1 MHQQTNDEQG
11 AARHRDDAVHKDGP
25 MHGDEP
31 VYGDDPV
38 HRDDELHQFE
48 TSLQVSP
55 PTTNDR
61 PLRASSSA
69 DEAVLD
75 EIAQRVLW
83 LSTSIID
90 RANRGR
96 ANPDGVKVGGH
107 QSSSASMTAIMTAL
121 WFTTLRS
128 IDRVSVKPHASPVL
142 HAINYLLGDLAE
154 EHLDT
159 LRSLGGLQPYPSRT
173 KDPDTVD
180 FSTGSVG
187 IGATAPVWAALA
199 HRYASDQFPDTPRAG
214 RFYSLLGDAEMDEGA
229 VWEAIIDPEVRQLGE
244 IVWIVDLNR
253 QSLDRVIPDVQIAR
267 LQGMFAAA
275 GWQVLTCPWGRRLE
289 AVFASTGGQA
299 LKDRLVGMSNPEYQ
313 RLLRAHPSEV
323 RDRLLTGLAEADA
336 AALRSLLDEFDADA
350 LASLIRD
357 LGGHDLGQLVDTF
370 SRIDDARPTVIFAYT
385 IKGKGLATEG
395 HPGNHAAQLTE
406 AQMRDLATASGMDLD
421 DPWRAFAPDSAAGRL
436 CRETAERLTREEFK
450 THTVAEAPVELG
462 FTPKSVI
469 STQAASGRF
478 LSDLK
483 HVAPA
488 VARRVVTIS
497 PDVATSTN
505 LGGWINKTGVWSPA
519 GREDWFSDDRE
530 RILKWHEDSSGQHI
544 EMGIAEVNLVS
555 LACELGSTGARWG
568 QPLLP
573 IATIYD
579 PFINRAL
586 EPWTFALYAGGR
598 SIMVGTPSGVTL
610 APEGGAHQSFNTPSV
625 TLEIPRLTSWEP
637 AFAQDL
643 EWTLLEALREL
654 ADPDGDSAY
663 FRLTT
668 RPVVQELAAV
678 PADPLLRERRRE
690 QVVAGGYRLS
700 PHPASQDEVTLVGV
714 GAIMTEVIDA
724 AARLAS
730 LGVRAGIVCL
740 SSPSKIFRSVQERGR
755 VAASTRSA
763 IADELFPA
771 AHPAPLVTV
780 LDGHPHTL
788 AFLAGVRGDAT
799 CNLGVS
805 DFGQASSV
813 AQAYELHGIDAVA
826 IANAALDLLGR

>member
-1 MHQQTNDEQG
+1 MNAQPAHDE
-11 AARHRDDAVHKDGP
+11 
-25 MHGDEP
+25 
-31 VYGDDPV
+31 
-38 HRDDELHQFE
+38 ELHQFE
-48 TSLQVSP
+48 TSTQVSP
-55 PTTNDR
+55 PGRNDR
-61 PLRASSSA
+61 PLRASASGT
-69 DEAVLD
+69 DEVLD

-83 LSTSIID
+83 LATSIID

-96 ANPDGVKVGGH
+96 TNPDGVKVGGH
-107 QSSSASMTAIMTAL
+107 QSSSASMTGIMTAL
-121 WFTTLRS
+121 WFSTLRS

-142 HAINYLLGDLAE
+142 HAINYLLGDLDVA
-154 EHLDT
+154 HLDT
-159 LRSLGGLQPYPSRT
+159 LRSYGGLQPYPSRT

-187 IGATAPVWAALA
+187 IGATAPIWAALS
-199 HRYASDQFPDTPRAG
+199 HRYVSDRFPETPRAG

-229 VWEAIIDPEVRQLGE
+229 VWEAIIDPEVRTLGE

-253 QSLDRVIPDVQIAR
+253 QSLDRVIPDVQIKR
-267 LQGMFAAA
+267 LQGMFEAA

-289 AVFASTGGQA
+289 AVFAAPGGQA
-299 LKDRLVGMSNPEYQ
+299 LKDRLVKMPNPEYQ

-323 RDRLLTGLAEADA
+323 HDRLLAGLSETEAA
-336 AALRSLLDEFDADA
+336 GLRAVIDDFDADA

-357 LGGHDLGQLVDTF
+357 LGGHDLGQLISTF
-370 SRIDDARPTVIFAYT
+370 EAIDDSRPSVVFAYT

-406 AQMRDLATASGMDLD
+406 AQMRDLAAASGTDLE
-421 DPWRAFAPDSAAGRL
+421 DPWAAFDPDTAAGRL
-436 CRETAERLTREEFK
+436 CAETAQRLRRDGHE
-450 THTVAEAPVELG
+450 THTVAEVPVELG
-462 FTPKSVI
+462 FTPKAVI
-469 STQAASGRF
+469 STQAALGRF
-478 LSDLK
+478 LSDLT
-483 HVAPA
+483 HVAPE
-488 VARRVVTIS
+488 VARRVVTVS

-505 LGGWINKTGVWSPA
+505 LGGWINKTGIWSPA

-530 RILKWHEDSSGQHI
+530 RVLRWQEGAGGQHI
-544 EMGIAEVNLVS
+544 ELGIAEINLVS
-555 LACELGSTGARWG
+555 LASELGSTGSRWG

-586 EPWTFALYAGGR
+586 EPWTFSLYAGGR

-625 TLEIPRLTSWEP
+625 TLEIPGLTSWEP

-654 ADPDGDSAY
+654 ADPDGESAY

-668 RPVVQELAAV
+668 RPVEQELAAV
-678 PADPLLRERRRE
+678 PADGLLRARRRE
-690 QVVAGGYRLS
+690 QVIAGGYRLS
-700 PHPASQDEVTLVGV
+700 ARPAADDEVTLVGA
-714 GAIMTEVIDA
+714 GAIMTEVIEA
-724 AARLAS
+724 AARLES
-730 LGVRAGIVCL
+730 LGVQAGIVCL
-740 SSPSKIFRSVQERGR
+740 SSPAKIFRAVQERSK
-755 VAASTRSA
+755 VSASSRSA

-788 AFLAGVRGDAT
+788 AFLAGVRGDRIR
-799 CNLGVS
+799 NLGVS

-813 AQAYELHGIDAVA
+813 SQAHAIHGIDAASIVGH
-826 IANAALDLLGR
+826 ALDLVGR

>member
-1 MHQQTNDEQG
+1 MHRPATDQT
-11 AARHRDDAVHKDGP
+11 
-25 MHGDEP
+25 
-31 VYGDDPV
+31 
-38 HRDDELHQFE
+38 DELHQFE

-55 PTTNDR
+55 PDANDR
-61 PLRASSSA
+61 PLRASASGE
-69 DEAVLD
+69 DTVLD

-83 LSTSIID
+83 LATSIID

-96 ANPDGVKVGGH
+96 ANSDGVKVGGH
-107 QSSSASMTAIMTAL
+107 QSSSASMTGIMTAL
-121 WFTTLRS
+121 WFSQMRS

-142 HAINYLLGDLAE
+142 HAINYLLGDLDVG
-154 EHLDT
+154 HLDT
-159 LRSLGGLQPYPSRT
+159 LRSRGGLQPYPSRT

-187 IGATAPVWAALA
+187 IGATAPIWAALS
-199 HRYASDQFPDTPRAG
+199 HRYASDRFPDTPTAG

-229 VWEAIIDPEVRQLGE
+229 VWEAIIDPEVRSLGE
-244 IVWIVDLNR
+244 LVWIVDLNR
-253 QSLDRVIPDVQIAR
+253 QSLDRVIPDVQVRR
-267 LQGMFAAA
+267 LQGMFDAA

-289 AVFASTGGQA
+289 AVFAAPGGQA
-299 LKDRLVGMSNPEYQ
+299 LKDRLVSMPNPEYQ
-313 RLLRAHPSEV
+313 RLLRAHPTEV
-323 RDRLLTGLAEADA
+323 HERLLAGLGETDA
-336 AALRSLLDEFDADA
+336 AALRRVIDDFDADS

-370 SRIDDARPTVIFAYT
+370 EHIDDGRPSVIFAYT

-406 AQMRDLATASGMDLD
+406 AQMRELAAASGMELD
-421 DPWRAFAPDSAAGRL
+421 DPWQTFASDSAAGRL
-436 CRETAERLTREEFK
+436 CTETADRLHRVDHE
-450 THTVAEAPVELG
+450 THTVAEVPVELG
-462 FTPKSVI
+462 FTPKSII
-469 STQAASGRF
+469 STQAALGRF

-483 HVAPA
+483 HVAPE
-488 VARRVVTIS
+488 VAHRVVTVS

-505 LGGWINKTGVWSPA
+505 LGGWINKTGIWSPA

-530 RILKWHEDSSGQHI
+530 RVLKWEEGSGGQHI
-544 EMGIAEVNLVS
+544 EMGIAEINLVS
-555 LACELGSTGARWG
+555 LAGELGLTGSRWG

-586 EPWTFALYAGGR
+586 EPWTFSLYAGGR
-598 SIMVGTPSGVTL
+598 SIMVGTPSGVSL

-625 TLEIPRLTSWEP
+625 TLEIPGLTSWEP

-643 EWTLLEALREL
+643 EWTLLEALREM

-668 RPVVQELAAV
+668 RPVSQDLAAV
-678 PADPLLRERRRE
+678 PSDPLLRQRRRE
-690 QVVAGGYRLS
+690 QVIAGGYRLS
-700 PHPASQDEVTLVGV
+700 AHPASQDQVTLVGA
-714 GAIMTEVIDA
+714 GAIMTEVIKA
-724 AARLAS
+724 ASRLES

-740 SSPSKIFRSVQERGR
+740 SSPSKIFRAVQERSR
-755 VAASTRSA
+755 VNSTSRSA
-763 IADELFPA
+763 IADELFPS

-788 AFLAGVRGDAT
+788 AFLAGVRGDRT
-799 CNLGVS
+799 RNLGVTE
-805 DFGQASSV
+805 FGQASSV
-813 AQAYELHGIDAVA
+813 SEAYEIHGIDAGS
-826 IANAALDLLGR
+826 IASSALDLVGR

>member
-1 MHQQTNDEQG
+1 MTTAQEASAQDTD
-11 AARHRDDAVHKDGP
+11 R
-25 MHGDEP
+25 
-31 VYGDDPV
+31 
-38 HRDDELHQFE
+38 HQFE

-55 PTTNDR
+55 PGANDR
-61 PLRASSSA
+61 PLRASASG
-69 DEAVLD
+69 DEEVLD

-83 LSTSIID
+83 LATSIID

-96 ANPDGVKVGGH
+96 TNPDGVKVGGH
-107 QSSSASMTAIMTAL
+107 QSSSASMTGIMTAL
-121 WFTTLRS
+121 WFTRLRS

-142 HAINYLLGDLAE
+142 HAINYLLGDLGE
-154 EHLDT
+154 EFLDT
-159 LRSLGGLQPYPSRT
+159 LRSRGGLQPYPSRT

-187 IGATAPVWAALA
+187 IGATAPIWAALS
-199 HRYASDQFPDTPRAG
+199 HRYVSDRFPETPEAG

-229 VWEAIIDPEVRQLGE
+229 VWEAIIDPEVRSLGE

-253 QSLDRVIPDVQIAR
+253 QSLDRVIPDVQIRR
-267 LQGMFAAA
+267 LQGMFDAA

-289 AVFASTGGQA
+289 AVFAAPGGQA
-299 LKDRLVGMSNPEYQ
+299 LKDRLVQMPNPEYQ
-313 RLLRAHPSEV
+313 RLLRAHPSEIH
-323 RDRLLTGLAEADA
+323 DRLLSGLTDTEA
-336 AALRSLLDEFDADA
+336 AALSAIIDDFDADG

-357 LGGHDLGQLVDTF
+357 LGGHDLGQLVSTF
-370 SRIDDARPTVIFAYT
+370 DAIDDDRPTVVFAYT

-406 AQMRDLATASGMDLD
+406 AQMRELAAASGMDLD
-421 DPWRAFAPDSAAGRL
+421 DPWVAFAPDSPAGRF
-436 CRETAERLTREEFK
+436 CAETAQRLRRGPVT
-450 THTVAEAPVELG
+450 THAVAEVPAELG
-462 FTPKSVI
+462 FTPRPTI
-469 STQAASGRF
+469 STQAALGRF

-483 HVAPA
+483 HVAPE
-488 VARRVVTIS
+488 VARRVVTLS

-505 LGGWINKTGVWSPA
+505 LGGWINKTGIWSPA
-519 GREDWFSDDRE
+519 GRHDWFADDRE
-530 RILKWHEDSSGQHI
+530 RVLRWQEGTSGQHI
-544 EMGIAEVNLVS
+544 ELGIAEVNLVS
-555 LACELGSTGARWG
+555 LAGELGSTGQRWG

-586 EPWTFALYAGGR
+586 EPWTFSLYAGGR

-625 TLEIPRLTSWEP
+625 TLEIPGLTSWEP

-643 EWTLLEALREL
+643 EWTMLEALREL

-668 RPVVQELAAV
+668 RPVAQELASV
-678 PADPLLRERRRE
+678 PEDPLLRERRRD
-690 QVVAGGYRLS
+690 QVIAGGYRLS
-700 PHPASQDEVTLVGV
+700 ARPAAEDEVTLVGT
-714 GAIMTEVIDA
+714 GAIMTEVIEA
-724 AARLAS
+724 AARLEA

-740 SSPSKIFRSVQERGR
+740 SSPSKVFRSMQERSQVR
-755 VAASTRSA
+755 SSVRSA
-763 IADELFPA
+763 IADELLPA

-788 AFLAGVRGDAT
+788 SFLSGVRGDRVR
-799 CNLGVS
+799 NLGVTA
-805 DFGQASSV
+805 FGQASSV
-813 AQAYELHGIDAVA
+813 REAYEIHGIDTESIVRAG
-826 IANAALDLLGR
+826 LDLVGR

>member
-1 MHQQTNDEQG
+1 MTTAHGSQPPQDGDHEQD
-11 AARHRDDAVHKDGP
+11 R
-25 MHGDEP
+25 
-31 VYGDDPV
+31 
-38 HRDDELHQFE
+38 HQFE
-48 TSLQVSP
+48 TSIQVSP
-55 PTTNDR
+55 PGTNDR
-61 PLRASSSA
+61 PLRASASGE
-69 DEAVLD
+69 DRVLD

-83 LSTSIID
+83 LATSIID

-96 ANPDGVKVGGH
+96 ENPDGVKVGGH
-107 QSSSASMTAIMTAL
+107 QSSSASMAGIMTAL
-121 WFTTLRS
+121 WFARLRS

-154 EHLDT
+154 HHLDT
-159 LRSLGGLQPYPSRT
+159 LRSRGGLQPYPSRT

-187 IGATAPVWAALA
+187 IGATAPIWAALS
-199 HRYASDQFPDTPRAG
+199 HRYVSDRFPDTPRAG

-229 VWEAIIDPEVRQLGE
+229 VWEAIIDPEVRTLGE

-253 QSLDRVIPDVQIAR
+253 QSLDRVIPDVQIKR

-289 AVFASTGGQA
+289 AVFAAPGGQA
-299 LKDRLVGMSNPEYQ
+299 LKDRLVSMPNPEYQ
-313 RLLRAHPSEV
+313 RLLRAHPTEV
-323 RDRLLTGLAEADA
+323 HDRLLAGLDESA
-336 AALRSLLDEFDADA
+336 ATALRAVIDPFSPDEI
-350 LASLIRD
+350 ASLIRD
-357 LGGHDLGQLVDTF
+357 LGGHDLGQLVEAF
-370 SRIDDARPTVIFAYT
+370 EAIDDDRPTVVFAYT

-406 AQMRDLATASGMDLD
+406 AQMRDLAAASGMDLD
-421 DPWRAFAPDSAAGRL
+421 DPWVRFDPDTPAGRL
-436 CRETAERLTREEFK
+436 CAQTAERLRREDHE
-450 THTVAEAPVELG
+450 THTVAEVPAELG
-462 FTPKSVI
+462 FSPRPTI
-469 STQAASGRF
+469 STQATLGRF

-483 HVAPA
+483 HVAPE
-488 VARRVVTIS
+488 VARRVVTVS

-505 LGGWINKTGVWSPA
+505 LGGWINKTGIWSPA

-530 RILKWHEDSSGQHI
+530 RVLKWQEGSRGQHI

-555 LACELGSTGARWG
+555 LAGELGTTGSRWG

-586 EPWTFALYAGGR
+586 EPWTFSLYAGGR

-625 TLEIPRLTSWEP
+625 TLEIPGLTSWEP

-654 ADPDGDSAY
+654 GDPHGDSAY

-668 RPVVQELAAV
+668 RPVAQELAAV
-678 PADPLLRERRRE
+678 PEDPLLRERRRE
-690 QVVAGGYRLS
+690 QVIAGGYRLS
-700 PHPASQDEVTLVGV
+700 ARPAAEDEVTLVGA
-714 GAIMTEVIDA
+714 GAIMTEVIAA
-724 AARLAS
+724 AARLET
-730 LGVRAGIVCL
+730 LGVRAGTVCL
-740 SSPSKIFRSVQERGR
+740 SSASKVFRSVQERGR
-755 VAASTRSA
+755 VGQSRRSA

-788 AFLAGVRGDAT
+788 AFLAGVRGDRT
-799 CNLGVS
+799 RNLGVTE
-805 DFGQASSV
+805 FGQASSV
-813 AQAYELHGIDAVA
+813 SQAHALHGIDTDSIVS
-826 IANAALDLLGR
+826 AALDLVGR

>member
-1 MHQQTNDEQG
+1 MNAQPAHDE
-11 AARHRDDAVHKDGP
+11 
-25 MHGDEP
+25 
-31 VYGDDPV
+31 
-38 HRDDELHQFE
+38 ELHQFE
-48 TSLQVSP
+48 TSTQVSP
-55 PTTNDR
+55 PGRNDR
-61 PLRASSSA
+61 PLRASASGT
-69 DEAVLD
+69 DEVLD

-83 LSTSIID
+83 LATSIID

-96 ANPDGVKVGGH
+96 TNPDGVKIGGH
-107 QSSSASMTAIMTAL
+107 QSSSASMTGIMTAL
-121 WFTTLRS
+121 WFSTLRS

-142 HAINYLLGDLAE
+142 HAINYLLGDLDVA
-154 EHLDT
+154 HLDT
-159 LRSLGGLQPYPSRT
+159 LRSYGGLQPYPSRT

-187 IGATAPVWAALA
+187 IGATAPIWAALS
-199 HRYASDQFPDTPRAG
+199 HRYVSDRFPETPRAG

-229 VWEAIIDPEVRQLGE
+229 VWEAIIDPEVRTLGE

-253 QSLDRVIPDVQIAR
+253 QSLDRVIPDVQIKR
-267 LQGMFAAA
+267 LQGMFEAA

-289 AVFASTGGQA
+289 AVFAAPGGQA
-299 LKDRLVGMSNPEYQ
+299 LKDRLVKMPNPEYQ

-323 RDRLLTGLAEADA
+323 HDRLLAGLSETEAA
-336 AALRSLLDEFDADA
+336 GLRAVIDDFDADA

-357 LGGHDLGQLVDTF
+357 LGGHDLGQLISTF
-370 SRIDDARPTVIFAYT
+370 EAIDDSRPSVVFAYT

-406 AQMRDLATASGMDLD
+406 AQMRDLAAASGTDLE
-421 DPWRAFAPDSAAGRL
+421 DPWAAFDPDTAAGRL
-436 CRETAERLTREEFK
+436 CAETAQRLRRDGHE
-450 THTVAEAPVELG
+450 THTVAEVPVELG
-462 FTPKSVI
+462 FTPKAVI
-469 STQAASGRF
+469 STQAALGRF

-483 HVAPA
+483 HVAPE
-488 VARRVVTIS
+488 VARRVVTVS

-505 LGGWINKTGVWSPA
+505 LGGWINKTGIWSPA

-530 RILKWHEDSSGQHI
+530 RVLRWQEGAGGQHI
-544 EMGIAEVNLVS
+544 ELGIAEINLVS
-555 LACELGSTGARWG
+555 LASELGSTGSRWG

-586 EPWTFALYAGGR
+586 EPWTFSLYAGGR

-625 TLEIPRLTSWEP
+625 TLEIPGLTSWEP

-654 ADPDGDSAY
+654 ADPDGESAY

-668 RPVVQELAAV
+668 RPVEQELAAV
-678 PADPLLRERRRE
+678 PADGLLRARRRE
-690 QVVAGGYRLS
+690 QVIAGGYRLS
-700 PHPASQDEVTLVGV
+700 ARPAADDEVTLVGA
-714 GAIMTEVIDA
+714 GAIMTEVIEA
-724 AARLAS
+724 AARLES

-740 SSPSKIFRSVQERGR
+740 SSPAKIFRAVQERSK
-755 VAASTRSA
+755 VSASSRSA

-788 AFLAGVRGDAT
+788 AFLAGVRGDRIR
-799 CNLGVS
+799 NLGVS

-813 AQAYELHGIDAVA
+813 SQAHAIHGIDAASIVGH
-826 IANAALDLLGR
+826 ALDLVGR

>member
-1 MHQQTNDEQG
+1 MNAQPDHDE
-11 AARHRDDAVHKDGP
+11 
-25 MHGDEP
+25 
-31 VYGDDPV
+31 
-38 HRDDELHQFE
+38 ELHQFE
-48 TSLQVSP
+48 TSTQVSP
-55 PTTNDR
+55 PGRNDR
-61 PLRASSSA
+61 PLRASASGT
-69 DEAVLD
+69 DEVLD

-83 LSTSIID
+83 LATSIID

-96 ANPDGVKVGGH
+96 TNPDGVKVGGH
-107 QSSSASMTAIMTAL
+107 QSSSASMTGIMTAL
-121 WFTTLRS
+121 WFSTLRS

-142 HAINYLLGDLAE
+142 HAINYLLGDLDVA
-154 EHLDT
+154 HLDT
-159 LRSLGGLQPYPSRT
+159 LRSYGGLQPYPSRT

-187 IGATAPVWAALA
+187 IGATAPIWAALS
-199 HRYASDQFPDTPRAG
+199 HRYVSDRFPETPRAG
-214 RFYSLLGDAEMDEGA
+214 RFYSLLGAAEMDEGA
-229 VWEAIIDPEVRQLGE
+229 VWEAIIDPEVRTLGE

-253 QSLDRVIPDVQIAR
+253 QSLDRVIPDVQIKR
-267 LQGMFAAA
+267 LQGMFEAA

-289 AVFASTGGQA
+289 AVFAAPGGQA
-299 LKDRLVGMSNPEYQ
+299 LKDRLVKMPNPEYQ

-323 RDRLLTGLAEADA
+323 HDRLLAGLSETEAA
-336 AALRSLLDEFDADA
+336 GLRAVIDDFDADA

-357 LGGHDLGQLVDTF
+357 LGGHDLGQLISTF
-370 SRIDDARPTVIFAYT
+370 EAIDDSRPSVVFAYT

-406 AQMRDLATASGMDLD
+406 AQMRDLAAASGTDLENPWAAF
-421 DPWRAFAPDSAAGRL
+421 DPDTAAGRL
-436 CRETAERLTREEFK
+436 CAETAQRLRRDGHE
-450 THTVAEAPVELG
+450 THTVAEVPVELG
-462 FTPKSVI
+462 FTPKAVI
-469 STQAASGRF
+469 STQAALGRF

-483 HVAPA
+483 HVAPE
-488 VARRVVTIS
+488 VARRVVTVS

-505 LGGWINKTGVWSPA
+505 LGGWINKTGIWSPA

-530 RILKWHEDSSGQHI
+530 RVLRWQEGAGGQHI
-544 EMGIAEVNLVS
+544 ELGIAEINLVS
-555 LACELGSTGARWG
+555 LASELGSTGSRWG

-586 EPWTFALYAGGR
+586 EPWTFSLYAGGR

-625 TLEIPRLTSWEP
+625 TLEIPGLTSWEP

-654 ADPDGDSAY
+654 ADPDGESAY

-668 RPVVQELAAV
+668 RPVEQELAAV
-678 PADPLLRERRRE
+678 PADGLLRARRRE
-690 QVVAGGYRLS
+690 QVIAGGYRLS
-700 PHPASQDEVTLVGV
+700 ARPAADDEVTLVGA
-714 GAIMTEVIDA
+714 GAIMTEVIEA
-724 AARLAS
+724 AARLES

-740 SSPSKIFRSVQERGR
+740 SSPAKIFRAVQERSK
-755 VAASTRSA
+755 VSASSRSA

-788 AFLAGVRGDAT
+788 AFLAGVRGDRIR
-799 CNLGVS
+799 NLGVS

-813 AQAYELHGIDAVA
+813 SQAHAIHGIDAASIVGS
-826 IANAALDLLGR
+826 ALDLVGR

>member
-1 MHQQTNDEQG
+1 MNAQPAHDE
-11 AARHRDDAVHKDGP
+11 
-25 MHGDEP
+25 
-31 VYGDDPV
+31 
-38 HRDDELHQFE
+38 ELHQFE
-48 TSLQVSP
+48 TSTQVSP
-55 PTTNDR
+55 PGQNDR
-61 PLRASSSA
+61 PLRASASGT
-69 DEAVLD
+69 DEVLD

-83 LSTSIID
+83 LATSIID

-96 ANPDGVKVGGH
+96 TNPDGVKVGGH
-107 QSSSASMTAIMTAL
+107 QSSSASMTGIMTAL

-142 HAINYLLGDLAE
+142 HAINYLLGDLDVA
-154 EHLDT
+154 HLDT
-159 LRSLGGLQPYPSRT
+159 LRSYGGLQPYPSRT

-187 IGATAPVWAALA
+187 IGATAPIWAALS
-199 HRYASDQFPDTPRAG
+199 HRYVCDRFPETPRAG

-229 VWEAIIDPEVRQLGE
+229 VWEAIIDPEVRTLGE

-253 QSLDRVIPDVQIAR
+253 QSLDRVIPDVQIKR
-267 LQGMFAAA
+267 LQGMFEAA

-289 AVFASTGGQA
+289 AVFAAPGGQA
-299 LKDRLVGMSNPEYQ
+299 LKDRLVKMPNPEYQ

-323 RDRLLTGLAEADA
+323 HDRLLAGLSETEAAGLRAVIDDFDAEA
-336 AALRSLLDEFDADA
+336 
-350 LASLIRD
+350 LATLIRD
-357 LGGHDLGQLVDTF
+357 LGGHDLGQLLSTF
-370 SRIDDARPTVIFAYT
+370 EAIDDSRPSVVFAYT

-406 AQMRDLATASGMDLD
+406 AQMRDLAAASGTDLE
-421 DPWRAFAPDSAAGRL
+421 DPWVTFDPDTAAGRL
-436 CRETAERLTREEFK
+436 CLETAQRLRRDGHE
-450 THTVAEAPVELG
+450 THTVAEVPAELG
-462 FTPKSVI
+462 FAPKAVI
-469 STQAASGRF
+469 STQAALGRF

-483 HVAPA
+483 HVAPE
-488 VARRVVTIS
+488 VARRVVTVS

-505 LGGWINKTGVWSPA
+505 LGGWINKTGIWSPA

-530 RILKWHEDSSGQHI
+530 RVLRWQEGAGGQHI
-544 EMGIAEVNLVS
+544 ELGIAEVNLVS
-555 LACELGSTGARWG
+555 LASELGSTGSRWG

-586 EPWTFALYAGGR
+586 EPWTFSLYAGGR

-625 TLEIPRLTSWEP
+625 TLEIPGLTSWEP

-643 EWTLLEALREL
+643 EWTLLEALRAL
-654 ADPDGDSAY
+654 ADPDGESAY

-668 RPVVQELAAV
+668 RPVEQELAAV
-678 PADPLLRERRRE
+678 PADGLLRARRRE
-690 QVVAGGYRLS
+690 QVIAGGYRLS
-700 PHPASQDEVTLVGV
+700 ARPAADDEVTLVGA
-714 GAIMTEVIDA
+714 GAIMTEVIEA
-724 AARLAS
+724 AARLES

-740 SSPSKIFRSVQERGR
+740 SSPSKIFRAVQERSK
-755 VAASTRSA
+755 VSASSRSA
-763 IADELFPA
+763 IAEELFPA

-788 AFLAGVRGDAT
+788 AFLAGVRGDRIR
-799 CNLGVS
+799 NLGVS

-813 AQAYELHGIDAVA
+813 SQAHAIHGIDAASIVGS
-826 IANAALDLLGR
+826 ALDLVGR

>member
-1 MHQQTNDEQG
+1 MNAQPAHDE
-11 AARHRDDAVHKDGP
+11 
-25 MHGDEP
+25 
-31 VYGDDPV
+31 
-38 HRDDELHQFE
+38 ELHQFE
-48 TSLQVSP
+48 TSTQVSP
-55 PTTNDR
+55 PGRNDR
-61 PLRASSSA
+61 PLRASASGT
-69 DEAVLD
+69 DEVLD

-83 LSTSIID
+83 LATSIID

-96 ANPDGVKVGGH
+96 TNPDGVKVGGH
-107 QSSSASMTAIMTAL
+107 QSSSASMTGIMTAL
-121 WFTTLRS
+121 WFSTLRS

-142 HAINYLLGDLAE
+142 HAINYLLGDLDVA
-154 EHLDT
+154 HLDT
-159 LRSLGGLQPYPSRT
+159 LRSYGGLQPYPSRT

-187 IGATAPVWAALA
+187 IGATAPIWAALS
-199 HRYASDQFPDTPRAG
+199 HRYVSDRFPETPRAG

-229 VWEAIIDPEVRQLGE
+229 VWEAIIDPEVRTLGE

-253 QSLDRVIPDVQIAR
+253 QSLDRVIPDVQIKR
-267 LQGMFAAA
+267 LQGMFEAA

-289 AVFASTGGQA
+289 AVFAAPGGQA
-299 LKDRLVGMSNPEYQ
+299 LKDRLVKMPNPEYQ

-323 RDRLLTGLAEADA
+323 HDRLLAGLSETEAA
-336 AALRSLLDEFDADA
+336 GLRAVIDDFDADA

-357 LGGHDLGQLVDTF
+357 LGGHDLGQLISTF
-370 SRIDDARPTVIFAYT
+370 EAIDDSRPSVVFAYT

-406 AQMRDLATASGMDLD
+406 AQMRDLAAASGTDLENPWAAF
-421 DPWRAFAPDSAAGRL
+421 DPDTAAGRL
-436 CRETAERLTREEFK
+436 CAETAQRLRRDGHE
-450 THTVAEAPVELG
+450 THTVAEVPVELG
-462 FTPKSVI
+462 FTPKAVI
-469 STQAASGRF
+469 STQAALGRF

-483 HVAPA
+483 HVAPE
-488 VARRVVTIS
+488 VARRVVTVS

-505 LGGWINKTGVWSPA
+505 LGGWINKTGIWSPA

-530 RILKWHEDSSGQHI
+530 RVLRWQEGAGGQHI
-544 EMGIAEVNLVS
+544 ELGIAEINLVS
-555 LACELGSTGARWG
+555 LASELGSTGSRWG

-586 EPWTFALYAGGR
+586 EPWTFSLYAGGR

-625 TLEIPRLTSWEP
+625 TLEIPGLTSWEP

-654 ADPDGDSAY
+654 ADPDGESAY

-668 RPVVQELAAV
+668 RPVEQELAAV
-678 PADPLLRERRRE
+678 PADGLLRARRRE
-690 QVVAGGYRLS
+690 QVIAGGYRLS
-700 PHPASQDEVTLVGV
+700 ARPAADDEVTLVGA
-714 GAIMTEVIDA
+714 GAIMTEVIEA
-724 AARLAS
+724 AARLES

-740 SSPSKIFRSVQERGR
+740 SSPAKIFRAVQERSK
-755 VAASTRSA
+755 VSASSRSA

-788 AFLAGVRGDAT
+788 AFLAEVRGDRIR
-799 CNLGVS
+799 NLGVS

-813 AQAYELHGIDAVA
+813 SQAHAIHGIDAASIVGH
-826 IANAALDLLGR
+826 ALDLVGR

>member
-1 MHQQTNDEQG
+1 MTINTEPAEDE
-11 AARHRDDAVHKDGP
+11 
-25 MHGDEP
+25 
-31 VYGDDPV
+31 
-38 HRDDELHQFE
+38 ELHQFE
-48 TSLQVSP
+48 TSTQVSP
-55 PTTNDR
+55 PGRNDR
-61 PLRASSSA
+61 PLRASASGT
-69 DEAVLD
+69 DEVLD

-83 LSTSIID
+83 LATSIID

-96 ANPDGVKVGGH
+96 TNPDGVKVGGH
-107 QSSSASMTAIMTAL
+107 QSSSASMTGIMTAL
-121 WFTTLRS
+121 WFTALRS
-128 IDRVSVKPHASPVL
+128 HDRVSVKPHASPVL
-142 HAINYLLGDLAE
+142 HAINYLLGDLE
-154 EHLDT
+154 VGHLDT
-159 LRSLGGLQPYPSRT
+159 LRSRGGLQPYPSRT

-187 IGATAPVWAALA
+187 IGATAPIWAALS
-199 HRYASDQFPDTPRAG
+199 HRYVSDRFPETPEAG

-229 VWEAIIDPEVRQLGE
+229 VWEAIIDPEVRTLGE

-253 QSLDRVIPDVQIAR
+253 QSLDRVIPDVQIKR
-267 LQGMFAAA
+267 LQGMFDAA

-289 AVFASTGGQA
+289 AVFAAPGGQA
-299 LKDRLVGMSNPEYQ
+299 LEDRLVSMPNPEYQ

-323 RDRLLTGLAEADA
+323 HDRLLAGLSETEA
-336 AALRSLLDEFDADA
+336 AALRTVIDDFDADG
-350 LASLIRD
+350 LATLIRD
-357 LGGHDLGQLVDTF
+357 LGGHDLGQLISTF
-370 SRIDDARPTVIFAYT
+370 EAIDDSRPSVVFAYT

-406 AQMRDLATASGMDLD
+406 AQMRDLAAASGMELENPWVAF
-421 DPWRAFAPDSAAGRL
+421 DPDTAAGRL
-436 CRETAERLTREEFK
+436 CAETAQRLRREDFE
-450 THTVAEAPVELG
+450 THAVAEVPAELG

-469 STQAASGRF
+469 STQAALGRF

-483 HVAPA
+483 HVAPE
-488 VARRVVTIS
+488 VAHRVVTVS

-505 LGGWINKTGVWSPA
+505 LGGWINKTGIWSPA

-530 RILKWHEDSSGQHI
+530 RVLRWQEGAGGQHI
-544 EMGIAEVNLVS
+544 ELGIAEVNLVS
-555 LACELGSTGARWG
+555 LAGELGATGSRWG

-586 EPWTFALYAGGR
+586 EPWTFGLYAGGR

-625 TLEIPRLTSWEP
+625 TLEIPGLTSWEP

-668 RPVVQELAAV
+668 RPVRQELAAV
-678 PADPLLRERRRE
+678 PEDALLRSRRRE
-690 QVVAGGYRLS
+690 QVIAGGYRLS
-700 PHPASQDEVTLVGV
+700 GHPAAEDEVTLVGA
-714 GAIMTEVIDA
+714 GAIMTEVIEA
-724 AARLAS
+724 AARLEAF
-730 LGVRAGIVCL
+730 GVRAGIVCL
-740 SSPSKIFRSVQERGR
+740 SSPSKIFRAVQERSK
-755 VAASTRSA
+755 VSASSRSA
-763 IADELFPA
+763 IAEELLPA

-788 AFLAGVRGDAT
+788 AFLAGIRGDRT
-799 CNLGVS
+799 RNLGVS

-813 AQAYELHGIDAVA
+813 SEAYAIHGIDSASIVG
-826 IANAALDLLGR
+826 NALDLVGR

>member
-1 MHQQTNDEQG
+1 MNAQPAHDE
-11 AARHRDDAVHKDGP
+11 
-25 MHGDEP
+25 
-31 VYGDDPV
+31 
-38 HRDDELHQFE
+38 ELHQFE
-48 TSLQVSP
+48 TSTQVSP
-55 PTTNDR
+55 PGRNDR
-61 PLRASSSA
+61 PLRASASGT
-69 DEAVLD
+69 DEVLD

-83 LSTSIID
+83 LATSIID

-96 ANPDGVKVGGH
+96 TNPDGVKVGGH
-107 QSSSASMTAIMTAL
+107 QSSSASMTGIMTAL
-121 WFTTLRS
+121 WFSTLRS

-142 HAINYLLGDLAE
+142 HAINYLLGDLDVA
-154 EHLDT
+154 HLDT
-159 LRSLGGLQPYPSRT
+159 LRSYGGLQPYPSRT

-187 IGATAPVWAALA
+187 IGATAPIWAALS
-199 HRYASDQFPDTPRAG
+199 HRYVSDRFPETPRAG

-229 VWEAIIDPEVRQLGE
+229 VWEAIIDPEVRTLGE

-253 QSLDRVIPDVQIAR
+253 QSLDRVIPDVQIKR
-267 LQGMFAAA
+267 LQGMFEAA

-289 AVFASTGGQA
+289 AVFAAPGGQA
-299 LKDRLVGMSNPEYQ
+299 LKDRLVKMPNPEYQ

-323 RDRLLTGLAEADA
+323 HDRLLAGLSETEAA
-336 AALRSLLDEFDADA
+336 GLRAVIDDFDADA

-357 LGGHDLGQLVDTF
+357 LGGHDLGQLISTF
-370 SRIDDARPTVIFAYT
+370 EAIDDSRPSVVFAYT

-406 AQMRDLATASGMDLD
+406 AQMRDLAAASGTDLE
-421 DPWRAFAPDSAAGRL
+421 DPWAAFDPDTAAGRL
-436 CRETAERLTREEFK
+436 CAETAQRLRRDGHE
-450 THTVAEAPVELG
+450 THTVAEVPVELG
-462 FTPKSVI
+462 FTPKAVI
-469 STQAASGRF
+469 STQAALGRF

-483 HVAPA
+483 HVAPE
-488 VARRVVTIS
+488 VARRVVTVS

-530 RILKWHEDSSGQHI
+530 RVLRWQEGAGGQHI
-544 EMGIAEVNLVS
+544 ELGIAEINLVS
-555 LACELGSTGARWG
+555 LASELGSTGSRWG

-586 EPWTFALYAGGR
+586 EPWTFSLYAGGR

-625 TLEIPRLTSWEP
+625 TLEIPGLTSWEP

-654 ADPDGDSAY
+654 ADPDGESAY

-668 RPVVQELAAV
+668 RPVEQELAAV
-678 PADPLLRERRRE
+678 PADGLLRARRRE
-690 QVVAGGYRLS
+690 QVIAGGYRLS
-700 PHPASQDEVTLVGV
+700 ARPAADDEVTLVGA
-714 GAIMTEVIDA
+714 GAIMTEVIEA
-724 AARLAS
+724 AARLES

-740 SSPSKIFRSVQERGR
+740 SSPAKIFRAVQERSK
-755 VAASTRSA
+755 VSASSRSA

-788 AFLAGVRGDAT
+788 AFLAGVRGDRIR
-799 CNLGVS
+799 NLGVS

-813 AQAYELHGIDAVA
+813 SQAHAIHGIDAASIVGH
-826 IANAALDLLGR
+826 ALDLVGR

>member
-1 MHQQTNDEQG
+1 MHRPATDQ
-11 AARHRDDAVHKDGP
+11 
-25 MHGDEP
+25 
-31 VYGDDPV
+31 
-38 HRDDELHQFE
+38 DDERHQFE

-55 PTTNDR
+55 PDANDR
-61 PLRASSSA
+61 PLRASVSGE
-69 DEAVLD
+69 DTLLD

-83 LSTSIID
+83 LATSIID

-96 ANPDGVKVGGH
+96 INSDGVKVGGH
-107 QSSSASMTAIMTAL
+107 QSSSASMTGIMTAL
-121 WFTTLRS
+121 WFTQLRS

-142 HAINYLLGDLAE
+142 HAINYLLGDLDVS
-154 EHLDT
+154 HLDT
-159 LRSLGGLQPYPSRT
+159 LRSRGGLQPYPSRT

-187 IGATAPVWAALA
+187 IGATAPIWAALS
-199 HRYASDQFPDTPRAG
+199 HRYVCDRFPDTPPAG

-244 IVWIVDLNR
+244 LVWIVDLNR
-253 QSLDRVIPDVQIAR
+253 QSLDRIIPDVQVRR
-267 LQGMFAAA
+267 LQGMFDAA

-289 AVFASTGGQA
+289 SVFAAPGGQS
-299 LKDRLVGMSNPEYQ
+299 LKDRLVGMPNPEYQ
-313 RLLRAHPSEV
+313 RLLRAHPTEV
-323 RDRLLTGLAEADA
+323 HERLLAGLSGADA
-336 AALRSLLDEFDADA
+336 ATLSALLEDFDADS

-357 LGGHDLGQLVDTF
+357 LGGHDLGQLVDAF
-370 SRIDDARPTVIFAYT
+370 EHIDDSRPTVVFAYT

-406 AQMRDLATASGMDLD
+406 AQMRELAAASGMDLV
-421 DPWRAFAPDSAAGRL
+421 DPWHTFAADSAAGRL
-436 CRETAERLTREEFK
+436 CAEAADRLRRQPHE
-450 THTVAEAPVELG
+450 THTVAEVPVELG

-469 STQAASGRF
+469 STQAALGRF

-483 HVAPA
+483 HVAPE
-488 VARRVVTIS
+488 VAHRVVTVS

-505 LGGWINKTGVWSPA
+505 LGGWINKTGIWSPA
-519 GREDWFSDDRE
+519 GRHDWFSDDQE
-530 RILKWHEDSSGQHI
+530 RVLRWQEVSGGQHI
-544 EMGIAEVNLVS
+544 ELGIAEVNLVS
-555 LACELGSTGARWG
+555 LAGELGATGFRWG

-586 EPWTFALYAGGR
+586 EPWTFSLYAGGR
-598 SIMVGTPSGVTL
+598 SIMVGTPSGVSL

-625 TLEIPRLTSWEP
+625 TLEIPGLTSWEP

-643 EWTLLEALREL
+643 EWTMLEALREM

-668 RPVVQELAAV
+668 RPVSQSLAAV
-678 PADPLLRERRRE
+678 PADPLLRQRRRE
-690 QVVAGGYRLS
+690 QVIAGGYRLS
-700 PHPASQDEVTLVGV
+700 AHPASQDEVTLVGA
-714 GAIMTEVIDA
+714 GAIMTEVIEA
-724 AARLAS
+724 ASRLES

-740 SSPSKIFRSVQERGR
+740 SSPSKIFRAVQERSR
-755 VAASTRSA
+755 VNSTVRSA
-763 IADELFPA
+763 VAEELFPA

-788 AFLAGVRGDAT
+788 AFLAGVRGDRIR
-799 CNLGVS
+799 NLGVT
-805 DFGQASSV
+805 DFGEASSV
-813 AQAYELHGIDAVA
+813 SESYEIHGIDTAS
-826 IANAALDLLGR
+826 IASHALDLLGL

>member
-1 MHQQTNDEQG
+1 MHRPATDQHDE
-11 AARHRDDAVHKDGP
+11 R
-25 MHGDEP
+25 
-31 VYGDDPV
+31 
-38 HRDDELHQFE
+38 HQFE

-55 PTTNDR
+55 PGANDR
-61 PLRASSSA
+61 PLRASVSGE
-69 DEAVLD
+69 DTLLD

-83 LSTSIID
+83 LATSIID

-96 ANPDGVKVGGH
+96 INSDGVKVGGH
-107 QSSSASMTAIMTAL
+107 QSSSASMTGIMTAL
-121 WFTTLRS
+121 WFTQLRS

-142 HAINYLLGDLAE
+142 HAINYLLGDLDVS
-154 EHLDT
+154 HLDT
-159 LRSLGGLQPYPSRT
+159 LRSRGGLQPYPSRT

-187 IGATAPVWAALA
+187 IGATAPIWAALS
-199 HRYASDQFPDTPRAG
+199 HRYVCDRFPDTPPAG

-244 IVWIVDLNR
+244 LVWIVDLNR
-253 QSLDRVIPDVQIAR
+253 QSLDRIIPDVQVRR
-267 LQGMFAAA
+267 LQGMFDAA

-289 AVFASTGGQA
+289 AVFAAPGGQS
-299 LKDRLVGMSNPEYQ
+299 LKDRLVGMPNPEYQ
-313 RLLRAHPSEV
+313 RLLRAHPTEV
-323 RDRLLTGLAEADA
+323 HERLLAGLSGADA
-336 AALRSLLDEFDADA
+336 ATLSALLEDFDADS

-370 SRIDDARPTVIFAYT
+370 EHIDDSRPTVVFAYT

-406 AQMRDLATASGMDLD
+406 AQMRELAAASGMDLD
-421 DPWRAFAPDSAAGRL
+421 DPWHTFAADSAAGRL
-436 CRETAERLTREEFK
+436 CAEAADRLRRQPHE
-450 THTVAEAPVELG
+450 THTVAEVPVELG

-469 STQAASGRF
+469 STQAALGRF

-483 HVAPA
+483 HVAPE
-488 VARRVVTIS
+488 VAHRVVTVS

-505 LGGWINKTGVWSPA
+505 LGGWINKTGIWSPA
-519 GREDWFSDDRE
+519 GRHDWFSDDWE
-530 RILKWHEDSSGQHI
+530 RVLRWQEVSGGQHI
-544 EMGIAEVNLVS
+544 ELGIAEVNLVS
-555 LACELGSTGARWG
+555 LAGELGATGFRWG

-586 EPWTFALYAGGR
+586 EPWTFSLYAGGR
-598 SIMVGTPSGVTL
+598 SIMVGTPSGVSL

-625 TLEIPRLTSWEP
+625 TLEIPGLTSWEP

-643 EWTLLEALREL
+643 EWTMLEALREM

-668 RPVVQELAAV
+668 RPVSQSLAAV
-678 PADPLLRERRRE
+678 PADPLLRQRRRE
-690 QVVAGGYRLS
+690 QVIAGGYRLS
-700 PHPASQDEVTLVGV
+700 THPASQDEVTLVGA
-714 GAIMTEVIDA
+714 GAIMTEVIEA
-724 AARLAS
+724 ASRLES

-740 SSPSKIFRSVQERGR
+740 SSPSKIFRAVQERSR
-755 VAASTRSA
+755 VNSTVRSA
-763 IADELFPA
+763 VAEELFPA

-788 AFLAGVRGDAT
+788 AFLAGVRGDRIR
-799 CNLGVS
+799 NLGVT

-813 AQAYELHGIDAVA
+813 SESYEIHGIDTAS
-826 IANAALDLLGR
+826 IASHALDLLGL

>member
-1 MHQQTNDEQG
+1 MNTPAAQHSSDLDPDRAPDPDHVQDRDHIQVPDE
-11 AARHRDDAVHKDGP
+11 
-25 MHGDEP
+25 
-31 VYGDDPV
+31 
-38 HRDDELHQFE
+38 ELHQFE

-55 PTTNDR
+55 PGTNDR
-61 PLRASSSA
+61 PLRASVSGE
-69 DEAVLD
+69 DTVLD

-83 LSTSIID
+83 LATSIID

-96 ANPDGVKVGGH
+96 VNSDGVKVGGH
-107 QSSSASMTAIMTAL
+107 QSSSASMTGIMTAL
-121 WFTTLRS
+121 WFTQLSS

-142 HAINYLLGDLAE
+142 HAINYLLGDLE
-154 EHLDT
+154 ERHLDS
-159 LRSLGGLQPYPSRT
+159 LRSRGGLQPYPSRT

-187 IGATAPVWAALA
+187 IGATAPIWAALS
-199 HRYASDQFPDTPRAG
+199 HRYVSDRFPETPSAG

-229 VWEAIIDPEVRQLGE
+229 VWEAIIDPEVRTLGE

-253 QSLDRVIPDVQIAR
+253 QSLDRVIPDVQIKR

-289 AVFASTGGQA
+289 AVFAGPGGQA
-299 LKDRLVGMSNPEYQ
+299 LKDRLVSMPNPEYQ
-313 RLLRAHPSEV
+313 RLLRAHPTEV
-323 RDRLLTGLAEADA
+323 HDRLLAGLAEAA
-336 AALRSLLDEFDADA
+336 ASSLRAVIDRFDADS

-357 LGGHDLGQLVDTF
+357 LGGHDLGQLVETF
-370 SRIDDARPTVIFAYT
+370 EAIDDARPTVVFAYT

-421 DPWRAFAPDSAAGRL
+421 NPWVTFDPDTSAGRL
-436 CRETAERLTREEFK
+436 CAKTAASLEREGHQ
-450 THTVAEAPVELG
+450 THAVAEVPAELG
-462 FTPKSVI
+462 FTPRPVI
-469 STQAASGRF
+469 STQAALGRF

-483 HVAPA
+483 HVAPE
-488 VARRVVTIS
+488 VARRVVTVS

-505 LGGWINKTGVWSPA
+505 LGGWINKTGIWSPA

-530 RILKWHEDSSGQHI
+530 RVLKWQEGSRGQHI

-555 LACELGSTGARWG
+555 LAGELGSTGSRWG

-586 EPWTFALYAGGR
+586 EPWTFSLYAGGR
-598 SIMVGTPSGVTL
+598 SIMVGTPSGVSL

-625 TLEIPRLTSWEP
+625 TLEIPGLTSWEP

-654 ADPDGDSAY
+654 ADPEGDSAY

-668 RPVVQELAAV
+668 RPVSQDLAAV
-678 PADPLLRERRRE
+678 PGDPLLRQRRRE
-690 QVVAGGYRLS
+690 QVIAGGYRLS
-700 PHPASQDEVTLVGV
+700 AHPASQDQVTLVGA
-714 GAIMTEVIDA
+714 GAIMTEVIEA
-724 AARLAS
+724 AARLES

-740 SSPSKIFRSVQERGR
+740 TSPSKLFRAVQERSR
-755 VAASTRSA
+755 VNSTPRSA

-788 AFLAGVRGDAT
+788 AFLAGVRGDRT
-799 CNLGVS
+799 RNLGVTE
-805 DFGQASSV
+805 FGQASSV
-813 AQAYELHGIDAVA
+813 SEAYEIHGIDTAS
-826 IANAALDLLGR
+826 IASHALDLLGV